1 MGHSPRA
8 KSIDTADSIR
18 LLVEHHVVAVRK
30 QRRTGEIV
38 AIKHI
43 EFGWISPK
51 DFYGLQKMHEVLPLL
66 EHVVEGGYRAK
77 EALWSVPAEFTL
89 LGTSLSL
96 PLGMVF
102 PLIESIALEQAIAAG
117 NVMNILYWGY
127 ALLGPFGDAL
137 VIKTIID
144 TFVGAIAGLDEKI
157 VELGTSWI
165 KLIQGPVETG
175 TTLAETARQFTEPG
189 PTGRGGTS
197 RLP

>member
-51 DFYGLQKMHEVLPLL
+51 DFYGLQKMHEVMPLI

-77 EALWSVPAEFTL
+77 EALWSVPAEFTI
-89 LGTSLSL
+89 LGSSLSL
-96 PLGMVF
+96 PLGMIF
-102 PLIESIALEQAIAAG
+102 PLIESIALEQAIQAG

-144 TFVGAIAGLDEKI
+144 TFVGGVEGILGAVTGLVKKEI
-157 VELGTSWI
+157 P
-165 KLIQGPVETG
+165 LIQGPVLPETPI
-175 TTLAETARQFTEPG
+175 LFTEPG

-197 RLP
+197 RLQPQA